1 MSHFKP
7 RTLSDISQS
16 LSVALAPSSNGRFIV
31 RHVNPN
37 EPFFY
42 LADTAWELFH
52 RLDDAEAETY
62 LRNRADKGFN
72 VIMIVVLAEQDG
84 LVLPNRDGALPLQ
97 TPIELLAD
105 GGSLGPKSLNPD
117 YFAFIDRI
125 LPLAASLGLTVAL
138 VPTWG
143 RYINGGLHE
152 GPVIFNETNSYEY
165 GLFLGERYP
174 FHPFILGG
182 DTNRYWNMKAP
193 KAVEA
198 GEDVT
203 LLKVHDCG
211 RITESM
217 ARGIAE
223 GEKRAVQAL
232 PADIKEKV
240 KDYQSFITYHS
251 TQGWLP
257 SAPPASGSAQ
267 FPEASWLSLDGV
279 QTGHSETQFN
289 ENLEPSKNVKMWRSR
304 SPYLPI
310 RQMYNT
316 PRPDGRPRPVID
328 LEPHYEATHYKF
340 NRDLPIWEDAD
351 IRNGAWQS
359 LFAGACGYTYG
370 CNSIWQFHNPE
381 SKTHPPIT
389 GICAYTPWYLEL
401 DLPGTFQVALM
412 RNIMLSSPNYFT
424 RVPDQSFIVSS
435 TGESND
441 RSEAGDA
448 LISGTR
454 AQGWAMVTFR
464 TGARIL
470 EGVLGGYQMRGE
482 VWVR

>member
-1 MSHFKP
+1 LGLSGPLARLFQACQL
-7 RTLSDISQS
+7 TLQS
-16 LSVALAPSSNGRFIV
+16 
-31 RHVNPN
+31 
-37 EPFFY
+37 
-42 LADTAWELFH
+42 
-52 RLDDAEAETY
+52 
-62 LRNRADKGFN
+62 
-72 VIMIVVLAEQDG
+72 G

-251 TQGWLP
+251 TQGGWTGQCCAHSHFVSAPLMPLYPGWLP

-340 NRDLPIWEDAD
+340 NVRPLSALLAPVHVFVSDHPGCRET
-351 IRNGAWQS
+351 S
-359 LFAGACGYTYG
+359 LFGTTQISETERGKACSRGKCGGKLASTVSRLSNCFTVRADTLMG
-370 CNSIWQFHNPE
+370 V
-381 SKTHPPIT
+381 
-389 GICAYTPWYLEL
+389 TPSGSFTIQSQRRT
-401 DLPGTFQVALM
+401 PQSQV
-412 RNIMLSSPNYFT
+412 
-424 RVPDQSFIVSS
+424 
-435 TGESND
+435 
-441 RSEAGDA
+441 
-448 LISGTR
+448 
-454 AQGWAMVTFR
+454 
-464 TGARIL
+464 
-470 EGVLGGYQMRGE
+470 
-482 VWVR
+482 